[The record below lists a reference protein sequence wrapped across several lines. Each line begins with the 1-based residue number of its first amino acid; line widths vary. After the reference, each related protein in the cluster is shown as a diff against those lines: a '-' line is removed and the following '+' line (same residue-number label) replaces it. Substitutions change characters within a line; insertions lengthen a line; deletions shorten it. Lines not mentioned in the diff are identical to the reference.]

1 MQRAMATEAE
11 ASREA
16 RAKVIA
22 AQGEKNASQALKEAA
37 DVNYIFNKYLRG
49 FKFEKMSSSLDSV
62 GLKRILENSNDDIIK
77 ICTTL
82 IKILSNI
89 VDKPNE
95 TEHRRIRLES
105 SDVME
110 NLMPYSGGLEV
121 LFEIGFQEVL

>member
-1 MQRAMATEAE
+1 
-11 ASREA
+11 
-16 RAKVIA
+16 
-22 AQGEKNASQALKEAA
+22 
-37 DVNYIFNKYLRG
+37 
-49 FKFEKMSSSLDSV
+49 MSSSSDSV

-82 IKILSNI
+82 IKIFSSI

-95 TEHRRIRLES
+95 AEHRRIRLDS